1 MVASQQQQHFNIQQ
15 FLGMSMQ
22 QNTQQRELQRDP
34 DNEDQE
40 GELEAVIQRCSVKKV
55 VL

>member
-1 MVASQQQQHFNIQQ
+1 
-15 FLGMSMQ
+15 MSMQ
-22 QNTQQRELQRDP
+22 QNTQQRELQKDR